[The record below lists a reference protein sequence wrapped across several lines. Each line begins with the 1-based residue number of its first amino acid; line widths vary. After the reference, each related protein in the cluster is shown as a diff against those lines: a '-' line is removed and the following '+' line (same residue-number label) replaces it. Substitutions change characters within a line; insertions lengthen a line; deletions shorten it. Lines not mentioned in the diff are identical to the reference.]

1 MKSTI
6 PSVDRRRVVAFL
18 GEVALV
24 LGGYFAYSFSKTMI
38 HDDPAIPAF
47 QNAWYIR
54 NLEQN
59 LGFFFESHLQQW
71 FLENARAGVYLFNWV
86 YTLGYWPVILPAAI
100 ILWWK
105 NRATY
110 IKSRDVAFISL
121 GIVLVVYAIYP
132 VAPPRMLPGFVDT
145 LESLGPQ
152 ALQHASDALLA
163 NPFAAMPSVH
173 FGLVLIVSLLLL
185 QTHSLTVKLV
195 GLSYLGLMMLTILV
209 TGNHYFLDVLA
220 AIAVVGTAFLARN
233 GLYFRQRW
241 FLFRLLQNPPMR
253 QGKDNPGGPG
263 R

>member
-1 MKSTI
+1 MKNTI
-6 PSVDRRRVVAFL
+6 PAVDRRRVVAFL

-24 LGGYFAYSFSKTMI
+24 LGGYFAYSFSKTLV
-38 HDDPAIPAF
+38 HDDPATLAF
-47 QNAWYIR
+47 RNAWDIL
-54 NLEQN
+54 NLEQG
-59 LGFFFESHLQQW
+59 LGVFFESQLQQW
-71 FLENARAGVYLFNWV
+71 FLENAQAGVHLFNWV

-100 ILWWK
+100 ALWWK
-105 NRATY
+105 NQATF
-110 IKSRDVAFISL
+110 IKTRNVAFITF
-121 GIVLVVYAIYP
+121 GIVLFIYAIYP

-173 FGLVLIVSLLLL
+173 FGLVLLVSLLLL
-185 QTHSLTVKLV
+185 QTHSLVVKMV
-195 GLSYLGLMMLTILV
+195 GLSYLGLMMLTIIV
-209 TGNHYFLDVLA
+209 TGNHYFLDILTA
-220 AIAVVGTAFLARN
+220 MAVAGTAFLAHN
-233 GLYFRQRW
+233 GLYSRQRW